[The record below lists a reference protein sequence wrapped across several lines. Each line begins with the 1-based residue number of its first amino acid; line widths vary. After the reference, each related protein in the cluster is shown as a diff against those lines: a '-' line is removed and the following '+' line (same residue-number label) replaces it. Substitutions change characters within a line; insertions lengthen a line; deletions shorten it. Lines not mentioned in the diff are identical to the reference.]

1 MLKGIYTNVSSEKEV
16 VVSNTETY
24 TQEKNM
30 FTFDSIVDT
39 ITGAQTKFVETYVKD
54 KTLQSEMIKL
64 TEAHAKFA
72 KGSYQT
78 TLSIAQAAV
87 KNASDAVYTKKGA

>member
-1 MLKGIYTNVSSEKEV
+1 
-16 VVSNTETY
+16 
-24 TQEKNM
+24 M

-39 ITGAQTKFVETYVKD
+39 ISGAQTKFVETYVKD

-64 TEAHAKFA
+64 AEAQAKFA

-78 TLSIAQAAV
+78 TLSIAQAVYKNTTEAV
-87 KNASDAVYTKKGA
+87 KAKAGV